1 MSKKVL
7 IIVFAVIAFFA
18 GAIWVD
24 QVPTVGSLVAFL
36 EVAAGFGLGFL
47 FKKESTQQEV
57 TSYKDEIESLKKAHK
72 ALLEERKIKIA
83 TPKKTAKKTE
93 K

>member
-1 MSKKVL
+1 MDKKVF
-7 IIVFAVIAFFA
+7 IIVGAVIAFFA

-24 QVPTVGSLVAFL
+24 QVPVVASLVAFL
-36 EVAAGFGLGFL
+36 EVAAGFSLGFF
-47 FKKESTQQEV
+47 FKKECTKKEV
-57 TSYKDEIESLKKAHK
+57 TSYKDEIESLKSAHK

-83 TPKKTAKKTE
+83 APKRSSKKTE

>member
-1 MSKKVL
+1 MDKKVF
-7 IIVFAVIAFFA
+7 IIVGAVIAFFA

-24 QVPTVGSLVAFL
+24 QVPVVASLVAFL
-36 EVAAGFGLGFL
+36 EVAVGFGLGLL
-47 FKKESTQQEV
+47 FKKECTKQEV
-57 TSYKDEIESLKKAHK
+57 ASYKDEIESLKSAHK

-83 TPKKTAKKTE
+83 APKRSSKKTE